1 MIDRPSLYASW
12 MRRTKIVATL
22 GPATQTPK
30 ILSGLVSVGADVFR
44 LNFSHGTPDEHA
56 KLVGLAR
63 AAAEREG
70 REVGLLADLPGPK
83 LRLGEI
89 EGDVLQLRH
98 GQPLRLTSSSAAGR
112 PDALEVAWAGLPSA
126 VERGDMIYLADGA
139 IRLRVVESDG
149 DEVLTRVETGGT
161 VTSHQGLNLPGVDGG
176 PQAVSERDLEWVDF
190 AVDHGM
196 DLIAVSF
203 VRSARD
209 LEPVNDR
216 LRERKVD
223 TPVIA
228 KIERREAAA
237 AGEEIVQAA
246 GGGIMVARGDL
257 GIELPIET
265 IPLVQKRLLSL
276 AGRYSKPSITATQM
290 LASMVGSPRPTRAE
304 VTDVANAIFDGTD
317 ALMLSEETAVGQ
329 YPIEAVRT
337 MARIAEVTEQEL
349 PYGDWLV
356 HRARDEGADVAETVS
371 HGAVAAAY
379 RLGLAALVV
388 PTRSGR
394 TARLVSA
401 YRPRVPVLALSPRIE
416 TVRRLNLL
424 FGVRSILNEEPEGL
438 DQLLSE
444 CAARV
449 KELGLAEPGD
459 LIGITA
465 GLPSERLGTNLLEVH
480 RVP

>member
-1 MIDRPSLYASW
+1 

-22 GPATQTPK
+22 GPATQSPK

-44 LNFSHGTPDEHA
+44 LNFSHGTPDDHA
-56 KLVGLAR
+56 KLVALAR
-63 AAAEREG
+63 EAAEREG
-70 REVGLLADLPGPK
+70 REIALLGDLPGPK
-83 LRLGEI
+83 MRLGEI

-98 GQPLRLTSSSAAGR
+98 GQTLRLTTSPEPRGR
-112 PDALEVAWAGLPSA
+112 EAITVTWPGLPS
-126 VERGDMIYLADGA
+126 VVKRGDTIYLADGS
-139 IRLRVVESDG
+139 IRLRVIESDG
-149 DEVLTRVETGGT
+149 NEILTRVETGGPIA
-161 VTSHQGLNLPGVDGG
+161 SHQGINLPGADGG
-176 PQAVSERDLEWVDF
+176 PQAVGESDLEWVDF
-190 AVDHGM
+190 AVEHKM

-203 VRSARD
+203 VRTPED
-209 LEPVNDR
+209 LESVNAR
-216 LRERKVD
+216 LRGHSVD

-246 GGGIMVARGDL
+246 SGGIMVARGDL

-265 IPLVQKRLLSL
+265 IPLIQKRLLAL

-317 ALMLSEETAVGQ
+317 ALMLSEETAVGR
-329 YPIEAVRT
+329 YPIETVRT
-337 MARIAEVTEQEL
+337 MARIAEQTEQEL
-349 PYGDWLV
+349 PYGDWLID
-356 HRARDEGADVAETVS
+356 RARSEGPDVAETVS
-371 HGAVAAAY
+371 YGAVGAAY

-388 PTRSGR
+388 PTQSGR
-394 TARLVSA
+394 TARLLSA
-401 YRPRVPVLALSPRIE
+401 YRPSVPVLALSPRIE

-424 FGVRSILNEEPEGL
+424 FGVRSILNEESETL
-438 DQLLSE
+438 DQLLAD
-444 CAARV
+444 CAERV
-449 KELGLAEPGD
+449 KELGMATPGD

-465 GLPSERLGTNLLEVH
+465 GLAEQRLGTNLFEVH